1 MADAAE
7 LDLNKFST
15 EDLLALKAGNLNK
28 VSTEGLLMLKGAQ
41 PAPKTTT
48 LQPDVPL
55 VASQMPKQVPIEE
68 PKTSMMDKLKALYE
82 VPTAVAYGAI
92 KEPLSM
98 AYGLGRGAV
107 EDISQGK
114 MPTAES
120 RDAYYRQAKQVAP
133 YQPTSPA
140 TPQALEA
147 IGGALQEARIPPYLG
162 AIGAIP
168 SAIQKAPNVRPMMQ
182 ESVMPAAN
190 RMAGALRNEGEMIA
204 QAAQPVISKVAQAA
218 EPVTNKLAET
228 LRITPSIVKTA
239 PTSEKLLEQSK
250 AAFTTAKESGMEFNP
265 QKFSTKMAEIGAD
278 LRKEGYTKPPPGETD
293 PYAKIT
299 GALRNLTDTNNPKDF
314 EELSTLRTIIR
325 TGQKSDNSTERKFA
339 TILKDKFD
347 DYVLNAP
354 KEDVINETKQGA
366 EAWKTA
372 RDTWSRLSKSEV
384 FEDMLNKAEIS
395 ASKEGTEKYLH
406 NKLLE
411 LARNDK
417 KMRLF
422 TPTEQ
427 KAIQEAAKGG
437 KIQNILKLAGK
448 YSPENM
454 VGLATGGYVGAQL
467 LGPPGAMIAPIV
479 GGLSGMAAKQIR
491 KSDVNKLAALM
502 RAGTPK
508 GVGNE

>member
-1 MADAAE
+1 MADTPE

-15 EDLLALKAGNLNK
+15 EDLLALKAGDLNK

-48 LQPDVPL
+48 LQRDVPL

-82 VPTAVAYGAI
+82 VPTALASGMVAQPVGAAYGAFKGI
-92 KEPLSM
+92 TGPKTP
-98 AYGLGRGAV
+98 
-107 EDISQGK
+107 
-114 MPTAES
+114 
-120 RDAYYRQAKQVAP
+120 QAMQQAQQAGGELAQKLQ

-140 TPQALEA
+140 SMNALES
-147 IGGALQEARIPPYLG
+147 IGGAMEAAKIPPYLG

-182 ESVMPAAN
+182 ESVMPVAN

-204 QAAQPVISKVAQAA
+204 QAAQPVISKVAQVT

-299 GALRNLTDTNNPKDF
+299 GALRNLTDVNNPKDF
-314 EELSTLRTIIR
+314 EELATLRTIIR
-325 TGQKSDNSTERKFA
+325 NGQKSGDSTERKFA

-354 KEDVINETKQGA
+354 QEDVIGATKQGA

-384 FEDMLNKAEIS
+384 FEDMLNKSEIN
-395 ASKEGTEKYLH
+395 ASKVGTEKYLH

-411 LARNDK
+411 LSNNES

-437 KIQNILKLAGK
+437 KIQNVLKMAGK
-448 YSPENM
+448 YSPES
-454 VGLATGGYVGAQL
+454 VVATATGSYVGAQM
-467 LGPPGAMIAPIV
+467 LGPAGAVIAPIL
-479 GGLSGMAAKQIR
+479 GGASKAAATQIR

>member
-1 MADAAE
+1 
-7 LDLNKFST
+7 
-15 EDLLALKAGNLNK
+15 
-28 VSTEGLLMLKGAQ
+28 
-41 PAPKTTT
+41 
-48 LQPDVPL
+48 
-55 VASQMPKQVPIEE
+55 
-68 PKTSMMDKLKALYE
+68 
-82 VPTAVAYGAI
+82 
-92 KEPLSM
+92 
-98 AYGLGRGAV
+98 
-107 EDISQGK
+107 
-114 MPTAES
+114 
-120 RDAYYRQAKQVAP
+120 
-133 YQPTSPA
+133 
-140 TPQALEA
+140 
-147 IGGALQEARIPPYLG
+147 
-162 AIGAIP
+162 
-168 SAIQKAPNVRPMMQ
+168 
-182 ESVMPAAN
+182 
-190 RMAGALRNEGEMIA
+190 
-204 QAAQPVISKVAQAA
+204 
-218 EPVTNKLAET
+218 
-228 LRITPSIVKTA
+228 
-239 PTSEKLLEQSK
+239 
-250 AAFTTAKESGMEFNP
+250 MEFNP

-299 GALRNLTDTNNPKDF
+299 GALRNLTDTSNPKDF

-437 KIQNILKLAGK
+437 KIQNILKLFSDRMIICKLYKIIFEYKLYAV
-448 YSPENM
+448 YS
-454 VGLATGGYVGAQL
+454 TIL
-467 LGPPGAMIAPIV
+467 LESFA
-479 GGLSGMAAKQIR
+479 
-491 KSDVNKLAALM
+491 
-502 RAGTPK
+502 
-508 GVGNE
+508 

>member
-1 MADAAE
+1 MADTPE

-15 EDLLALKAGNLNK
+15 EDLLALKAGDLNK

-41 PAPKTTT
+41 PTPKTTT

-82 VPTAVAYGAI
+82 VPTAIASGMVAQPVGAAYGVAKGI
-92 KEPLSM
+92 AGPKTP
-98 AYGLGRGAV
+98 
-107 EDISQGK
+107 
-114 MPTAES
+114 
-120 RDAYYRQAKQVAP
+120 QAMQQAQQAGGELAQKLQ

-140 TPQALEA
+140 SMNALES
-147 IGGALQEARIPPYLG
+147 IGGAMEAAKIPPYLG
-162 AIGAIP
+162 AIGVIP

-182 ESVMPAAN
+182 ESVMPVAN

-204 QAAQPVISKVAQAA
+204 QAAQPVISKVAQVA

-239 PTSEKLLEQSK
+239 PTSAKLLEQSK
-250 AAFTTAKESGMEFNP
+250 EAFTTAKESGMQFNP
-265 QKFSTKMAEIGAD
+265 EKFSTKMAEIGKD
-278 LRKEGYTKPPPGETD
+278 LRKEGYTKPPSGETD

-299 GALRNLTDTNNPKDF
+299 GALRNLEDTNNPKDF
-314 EELSTLRTIIR
+314 EELATLRTIIR
-325 TGQKSDNSTERKFA
+325 NGQKSDSSTERKFA

-354 KEDVINETKQGA
+354 KEDVIGDTKQGA

-384 FEDMLNKAEIS
+384 FEDMLNKSEIN
-395 ASKEGTEKYLH
+395 ASKVGTEKYLH

-411 LARNDK
+411 LSNNDK

-437 KIQNILKLAGK
+437 KIQNVLKIAGK
-448 YSPENM
+448 YSPEN
-454 VGLATGGYVGAQL
+454 VVALTGGSYLGAQF
-467 LGPPGAMIAPIV
+467 LGPAGVFIAPAI
-479 GGLSGMAAKQIR
+479 GGASKIAATQIR
-491 KSDVNKLAALM
+491 KNDVNKLAALM

>member
-15 EDLLALKAGNLNK
+15 EDLLALKAGDLNK

-82 VPTAVAYGAI
+82 VPTAIASGMVAQPVGAAYGVAKGI
-92 KEPLSM
+92 AGPKTP
-98 AYGLGRGAV
+98 
-107 EDISQGK
+107 
-114 MPTAES
+114 
-120 RDAYYRQAKQVAP
+120 QAMQQAQQAGGELAQKLQ

-140 TPQALEA
+140 SMNALES
-147 IGGALQEARIPPYLG
+147 IGGAMEAAKIPPYLG
-162 AIGAIP
+162 AIGVIP

-182 ESVMPAAN
+182 ESVMPVAN

-204 QAAQPVISKVAQAA
+204 QAAQPVISKVAQVT

-239 PTSEKLLEQSK
+239 PTSAKLLEQSK
-250 AAFTTAKESGMEFNP
+250 EAFTTAKESGMQFNP
-265 QKFSTKMAEIGAD
+265 EKFSTKMAEIGTD

-299 GALRNLTDTNNPKDF
+299 GALRNLTDTSNPKDF

-354 KEDVINETKQGA
+354 KEDVIGDTKQGA

-372 RDTWSRLSKSEV
+372 RDTWSRLSKSEI
-384 FEDMLNKAEIS
+384 FEDMLNKSEIN
-395 ASKEGTEKYLH
+395 ASKVGTEKYLH

-411 LARNDK
+411 LSNNER

-437 KIQNILKLAGK
+437 KIQNILKMAGK
-448 YSPENM
+448 YSPES
-454 VGLATGGYVGAQL
+454 VVATATGSYVGAQM
-467 LGPPGAMIAPIV
+467 LGPAGAVIAPIL
-479 GGLSGMAAKQIR
+479 GGASKAAATQIR

>member
-1 MADAAE
+1 MAEYTVVAPDGKEITLEGPAGA
-7 LDLNKFST
+7 SQ
-15 EDLLALKAGNLNK
+15 EDII
-28 VSTEGLLMLKGAQ
+28 AQ
-41 PAPKTTT
+41 AQKLYNPQAAPKTTT

-82 VPTAVAYGAI
+82 VPTAIASGMVAQPVGAAYGVAKGI
-92 KEPLSM
+92 AGPKTP
-98 AYGLGRGAV
+98 
-107 EDISQGK
+107 
-114 MPTAES
+114 
-120 RDAYYRQAKQVAP
+120 QAMQQAQQAGGELAQKLQ

-140 TPQALEA
+140 SMNALES
-147 IGGALQEARIPPYLG
+147 IGGAMEAAKIPPYIG
-162 AIGAIP
+162 NIGAIP
-168 SAIQKAPNVRPMMQ
+168 SFVQKAPNVKPVMQ
-182 ESVMPAAN
+182 ESVMPVAN
-190 RMAGALRNEGEMIA
+190 RMAGALRNEGEMLA
-204 QAAQPVISKVAQAA
+204 QAAQPVISKVAETAA
-218 EPVTNKLAET
+218 PVTNKLAET

-299 GALRNLTDTNNPKDF
+299 GALRNLTDTSNPKDF

-427 KAIQEAAKGG
+427 KAIKDAAQGG